1 MKEYAD
7 FLQKLRIGAHLGYP
21 VAHRALYS
29 AEEKEP
35 ENSLSA
41 IEACIR
47 QGLLFIEIDL
57 RETKDG
63 YLILSHD
70 ESLTRMTGLEGN
82 ICDLTLAEIKKA
94 RLYKGSGESKTPTQD
109 MVPELSELLRAF
121 KDRALFNIDKGWE
134 YREKLDF
141 ILRKENAFHQA
152 IVKSNAEIDEAA
164 AFLRSA
170 DSQFLYMH
178 KIFNKD
184 MAVLPEMKERLAPKL
199 WELSFFDDAEPL
211 IQPETI
217 VSLKETAGVW
227 INALNVSRNNGHNDA
242 LSLREPEKGWG
253 FLLGLKP
260 NYVQT
265 DYADRYLQHYRRQLS
280 L

>member
-1 MKEYAD
+1 MKKYTV
-7 FLQKLRIGAHLGYP
+7 FLQKLQERKHLGFP

-29 AEEKEP
+29 TEEREP

-41 IEACIR
+41 VDACIR

-94 RLYKGSGESKTPTQD
+94 RLYKGSGESKTRTQD
-109 MVPELSELLRAF
+109 IVPELSELLRAF

-152 IVKSNAEIDEAA
+152 IVKSNAVIDEAA
-164 AFLRSA
+164 AFLRGA
-170 DSQFLYMH
+170 DAKFLYMH

-184 MAVLPEMKERLAPKL
+184 MALLPEMKERLTPKL
-199 WELSFFDDAEPL
+199 WELSFFDDQETL
-211 IQPETI
+211 IAPETI
-217 VSLKETAGVW
+217 ASLKESAGVW
-227 INALNVSRNNGHNDA
+227 INALNVSRNNGHNDE

-260 NYVQT
+260 NYIQT
-265 DYADRYLQHYRRQLS
+265 DYADKYLQHYRRQLS

>member
-7 FLQKLRIGAHLGYP
+7 FLQKLRTGAHLGYP

-41 IEACIR
+41 VEACIR

-94 RLYKGSGESKTPTQD
+94 RLYKGSGESKTQTQD
-109 MVPELSELLRAF
+109 IVPELSELLRTF

-141 ILRKENAFHQA
+141 TLRKENAFHQA
-152 IVKSNAEIDEAA
+152 IVKSNAEIDEVE
-164 AFLRSA
+164 AFLRGA
-170 DSQFLYMH
+170 DAKFCICIRFLT
-178 KIFNKD
+178 KIWHCCRK
-184 MAVLPEMKERLAPKL
+184 
-199 WELSFFDDAEPL
+199 
-211 IQPETI
+211 
-217 VSLKETAGVW
+217 
-227 INALNVSRNNGHNDA
+227 
-242 LSLREPEKGWG
+242 
-253 FLLGLKP
+253 
-260 NYVQT
+260 
-265 DYADRYLQHYRRQLS
+265 
-280 L
+280 

>member
-1 MKEYAD
+1 MKNYTD
-7 FLQKLRIGAHLGYP
+7 FLQKLRERKHLGFP

-29 AEEKEP
+29 TEEGEP

-41 IEACIR
+41 VDACIR

-63 YLILSHD
+63 YLVLSHD
-70 ESLTRMTGLEGN
+70 ESLERMTGLSGK

-94 RLYKGSGESKTPTQD
+94 RLYQGSGASKTQTQD
-109 MVPELSELLRAF
+109 IVPELSELLRAF

-134 YREKLDF
+134 YREKLHF

-152 IVKSNAEIDEAA
+152 IVKSNAAIDEVAE
-164 AFLRSA
+164 FLRSA
-170 DSQFLYMH
+170 DAKFLYMH
-178 KIFNKD
+178 KIFDKD
-184 MAVLPEMKERLAPKL
+184 MAMLPEMKERLEPKL
-199 WELSFFDDAEPL
+199 WELSFFDDQETL

-217 VSLKETAGVW
+217 ASLKETAGVW
-227 INALNVSRNNGHNDA
+227 INALDVSRNNGHNDA

-253 FLLGLKP
+253 FLLGLRP
-260 NYVQT
+260 NYIQT
-265 DYADRYLQHYRRQLS
+265 DYAQKYLQHYRQQLS